1 MPTNLIDQ
9 SRTMT
14 LTQIDE
20 HWVRV
25 NRELSRWLM
34 MEYHRRVANRAVT
47 DLLSALDA
55 EEQPEKKQLLAIV
68 IAIAGAYVVELERQ
82 IKSIDVAQPAHY
94 RELRR
99 RVNEA
104 EFWIKSITEIYSQ
117 PSELQKLMLDTLQ
130 SAADFFKATID
141 AELPVSEKLATRSA

>member
-68 IAIAGAYVVELERQ
+68 IAIAGA
-82 IKSIDVAQPAHY
+82 
-94 RELRR
+94 
-99 RVNEA
+99 
-104 EFWIKSITEIYSQ
+104 
-117 PSELQKLMLDTLQ
+117 
-130 SAADFFKATID
+130 
-141 AELPVSEKLATRSA
+141 